1 MIYVVWQSVFV
12 TWLRGYCAM
21 DQKMQSLSCVVWG
34 MDERGVRMAVRRD
47 DRGLARSELV
57 MRVGNYFVATR

>member
-1 MIYVVWQSVFV
+1 MQSV
-12 TWLRGYCAM
+12 
-21 DQKMQSLSCVVWG
+21 SCVVWG